1 MNALKI
7 YWKNLANRIDALS
20 MRERI
25 MVFIALVAVVITLL
39 NTLLI
44 TPQLNKQKQLAEQIV
59 QSQQATATMQTQM
72 QELLKLGSS
81 NPDLPLQI
89 KLAQL
94 RDQAAQSGKNLDDIK
109 RKLVAPQQMPA
120 LLEDILRHNQDVHLI
135 VLKTLPVEILNAKP
149 EEQTAT
155 EGTTATTPAKPEK
168 AIPSGNHIYKH
179 GVEITVAGNYLDL
192 TRYLS
197 AVEALPWRMFWGKA
211 ALKVDD
217 DRTVNLTLRLYTL
230 SQDKAWL
237 SL

>member
-1 MNALKI
+1 MKALKI

-25 MVFIALVAVVITLL
+25 MVFIAVVAVVITLL

-59 QSQQATATMQTQM
+59 LSQQSTAVMQAQM
-72 QELLKLGSS
+72 QELLKIGST

-94 RDQAAQSGKNLDDIK
+94 RDQATHSGKTLDDIK

-120 LLEDILRHNQDVHLI
+120 LLEDILRHNQNVHLI
-135 VLKTLPVEILNAKP
+135 VLKTLPVEILNAKS
-149 EEQTAT
+149 EVDTAT
-155 EGTTATTPAKPEK
+155 EATATTPAKAEK
-168 AIPSGNHIYKH
+168 TANSGNHVYKH

-217 DRTVNLTLRLYTL
+217 DHTVNLTLRLYTL
-230 SQDKAWL
+230 SQDQAWL